1 MAIEIVDLPM
11 ENGGSFHRLLYVYQR
26 VKQNT
31 SASSAKSNPPGNRTK
46 RRRNDAAMER
56 MVQFLF
62 ADAAMMFVVDVLL
75 LGVWVKPRWATRNCK
90 ELGFTV
96 RHFPTGVSVDIY

>member
-1 MAIEIVDLPM
+1 MVDLSIVVLVKWLFSIVFCMFTRP
-11 ENGGSFHRLLYVYQR
+11 GKTKHISFSEIQTPWGRWSQ
-26 VKQNT
+26 
-31 SASSAKSNPPGNRTK
+31 AS

-75 LGVWVKPRWATRNCK
+75 LGVWVKPR
-90 ELGFTV
+90 
-96 RHFPTGVSVDIY
+96 